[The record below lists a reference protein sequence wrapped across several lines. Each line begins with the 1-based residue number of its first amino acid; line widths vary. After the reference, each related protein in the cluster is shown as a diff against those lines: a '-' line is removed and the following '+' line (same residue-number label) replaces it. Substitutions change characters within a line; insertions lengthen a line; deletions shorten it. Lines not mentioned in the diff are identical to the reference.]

1 MPDLIKL
8 LPDALANQIA
18 AGEVIQRPASVV
30 KELLEN
36 SVDADAGHI
45 QLIVKDSGKALIQV
59 VDDGKGMS
67 EADARMSLER
77 HATSKISKT
86 DDLFHI
92 QTMGF
97 RGEALA
103 SIAAVAQ
110 LEMKS
115 RSEDRKVGTHLMAEG
130 SKVKFQEVCAFE
142 RGTSISVKNLFFN
155 TPARRKFL
163 KSDAV
168 EMRHI
173 IDEFERVALVNP
185 DIEFKLFH
193 NDQQLFF
200 LPKAP
205 LRQRV
210 IGIMGKSYN
219 EKLVPVEEATDLVKI
234 SGFIGKPESAR
245 KTRGEQFLFVNNRF
259 FKSSYFHHAIQQAFE
274 GLIQSGHHPS
284 YFIYF
289 EVEPEAIDVNIHPTK
304 TEIKFEDEKSIYAI
318 LRSAVKRSIG
328 QYHVAP
334 SIDFE
339 REESFDILPP
349 AKGSQPEPPGVTI
362 DPNFNPFDAS
372 HQQGK
377 KQDWERGQAFQHRTS
392 SAGWEKVYKG
402 LEPKVPTR
410 QEFET
415 PEEQEQLLELSGD
428 DDNTIV
434 RQIGLKYILVQ
445 SQEGIFLLHQYRAH
459 TRILFETFETAL
471 LSEQHAS
478 QQSLFPT
485 QIELSAQDAALL
497 NGLQEP
503 LRSIGF
509 DIESFGNNSFI
520 IRAVPTACTEMNV
533 ADVLG
538 GFIDDLRE
546 DRPTDEGELRGK
558 VIKSMAQR
566 SAIKSGKELKAQEM
580 LSLFRTLM
588 RCKSPQHDL
597 NGRPTFVLMN
607 GGMLDKIFD

>member
-1 MPDLIKL
+1 MPDVIKL

-36 SVDADAGHI
+36 SVDAGAEHI

-173 IDEFERVALVNP
+173 IDDFERVALVNP
-185 DIEFKLFH
+185 EVEFKLFH
-193 NDQQLFF
+193 NEQELFF

-205 LRQRV
+205 VRQRV

-219 EKLVPVEEATDLVKI
+219 EKLVPVEEETDLVKI

-289 EVEPEAIDVNIHPTK
+289 DVEPEAIDVNIHPTK

-328 QYHVAP
+328 QYHVSP

-349 AKGSQPEPPGVTI
+349 AKGAKPEPPGVTVN
-362 DPNFNPFDAS
+362 PNFNPFDQEQPAE
-372 HQQGK
+372 QK
-377 KQDWERGQAFQHRTS
+377 KQWERGNAFQHRTS
-392 SAGWEKVYKG
+392 SAGWEKVYEG
-402 LEPKVPTR
+402 LEQKMPSR
-410 QEFET
+410 QEE
-415 PEEQEQLLELSGD
+415 PISQEQEQLLELSGD

-459 TRILFETFETAL
+459 TRILFETFEAAL
-471 LSEQHAS
+471 MSDQHAS

-497 NGLQEP
+497 KGLQET
-503 LRSIGF
+503 LHSIGF

-558 VIKSMAQR
+558 VVKSMAQR

-588 RCKSPQHDL
+588 RCMSPQHDL